1 MNSQLFFSF
10 FLIALGSSLHSA
22 VYLDIDGIISDIKI
36 VPEINS
42 HSNGHHLTA
51 VDLVEPGVWGSG
63 QPVIIQDADF
73 SYANLENA
81 DLTYYTFINVNFK
94 GANLK
99 GADFFD
105 TYFYGYTDFQD
116 ANLSE
121 TNFSYAGVDY
131 ANFNG
136 ADLTNTNFSSFDPHD
151 DEISVIGANLW
162 GALFPSQYR
171 TTQITYEN
179 FYINLGA
186 VFEDPNE
193 IPEPSTYTIIFSG
206 LSLGFVLIRRKKNT
220 NT

>member
-1 MNSQLFFSF
+1 M
-10 FLIALGSSLHSA
+10 GSSLRSA
-22 VYLDIDGIISDIKI
+22 VYLNIDGIVSDIKI

-51 VDLVEPGVWGSG
+51 VDLVEAGVWDSEISD
-63 QPVIIQDADF
+63 PVIIQDADF

-81 DLTYYTFINVNFK
+81 DLNYYVFINVNFK

-99 GADFFD
+99 GADFRD
-105 TYFYGYTDFQD
+105 TYFEGYTDFRN

-121 TNFSYAGVDY
+121 TNFTYATVES

-136 ADLTNTNFSSFDPHD
+136 ADLTNTNFSSFYPDA

-162 GALFPSQYR
+162 GAFFPSQYR
-171 TTQITYEN
+171 TPQITYEN

-186 VFEDPNE
+186 VFDDPNE

-206 LSLGFVLIRRKKNT
+206 LSLGFVFIRRGKNT